1 MKLKKTISIV
11 VFVLLLSVLGS
22 TKAAENKLDLQLRPK
37 PGEKHSMK
45 ITTIQDIS
53 QTIMGKEQVIVY
65 TRNFEI
71 EAEAKQVDANGI
83 ASIEIT
89 FLTLKETTTIEGI
102 TRGYDST
109 KPQSPDDNMA
119 QMYSAMMGESF
130 IARVTPQGKIVG
142 LELDKLYL
150 GMAGK
155 MMESEDKMIK
165 DRAKGRAKEAIERM
179 NRRYG
184 SREKRRQALKK
195 QIEQFPVFTRER
207 IRSIAINTLAVFPRS
222 PVQIGDSWK
231 DRITVDLLALIEI
244 DSIHTLEKHEDGTV
258 TINVSATRSLK
269 DKPIISKT
277 GSLKS
282 STRLAGSYDATIK
295 VDEKSGWLLD
305 GRTEMR
311 FKGETT
317 VTGNNQPPQGQTMQ
331 MTVKATIIVEPVK
344 LVSDN

>member
-1 MKLKKTISIV
+1 MKLKKTISTV

-22 TKAAENKLDLQLRPK
+22 AKAAENKLDLQLRPK

-53 QTIMGKEQVIVY
+53 QTIMGKEQKIVY
-65 TRNFEI
+65 TRNFGI
-71 EAEAKQVDANGI
+71 EAGAKQVDANGV

-89 FLTLKETTTIEGI
+89 FRTLKETTTIEGI

-150 GMAGK
+150 GMADK

-165 DRAKGRAKEAIERM
+165 DRAKGRAKEAIERT

-195 QIEQFPVFTRER
+195 QIEQFPIFTRER

-231 DRITVDLLALIEI
+231 DRIAVDLLALIEV

-258 TINVSATRSLK
+258 TINVSAKRSLK
-269 DKPIISKT
+269 DKPIVSKT
-277 GSLKS
+277 GSIKS
-282 STRLAGSYDATIK
+282 STRLEGSYDDALK
-295 VDEKSGWLLD
+295 ADDKSGWLISR
-305 GRTEMR
+305 RTEMR
-311 FKGETT
+311 FTGETT
-317 VTGNNQPPQGQTMQ
+317 VTGDNREPRGQKIPISI
-331 MTVKATIIVEPVK
+331 KATIIVEPVK
-344 LVSDN
+344 LPSDN